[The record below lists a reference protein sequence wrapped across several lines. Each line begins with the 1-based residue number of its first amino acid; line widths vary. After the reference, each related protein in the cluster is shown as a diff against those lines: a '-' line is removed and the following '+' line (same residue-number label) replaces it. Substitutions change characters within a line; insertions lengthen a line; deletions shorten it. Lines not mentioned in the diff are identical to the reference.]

1 MGGNG
6 NAHAEFA
13 WARFWGTVA
22 VNFHCGIR
30 ELHWL
35 YKMFPFVDLQMLN
48 MWLPRY
54 DPDEKPE
61 KKKSLDE
68 LKFEMMQKGFGRR

>member
-1 MGGNG
+1 
-6 NAHAEFA
+6 
-13 WARFWGTVA
+13 
-22 VNFHCGIR
+22 
-30 ELHWL
+30 
-35 YKMFPFVDLQMLN
+35 MFPFVDLQMLN